1 MREPTVRPSPASPR
15 SSGPAK
21 PPRSR
26 KPAKTEP
33 AATAA
38 TAAAASAVPASAV
51 PASVALSTNPT
62 APASAA
68 HEGILPNAVFPLGRL
83 RPPANQKKIWNRRA
97 GRADS
102 RPDAK
107 TPFDTVIQLDDSP
120 AERLI
125 TAQDPQRPLSTPAF
139 RLEVDGRIV
148 EGLEGQTIL
157 EVCRANGIEIPTLC
171 YEPKLPGFG
180 ACRMCV
186 VEVEG
191 EEHPP
196 ISCSRAAESGMVVRT
211 QTEQLRRLRR
221 TNLELIFS
229 DHNAYC
235 LPPCQ
240 NKCPSHIDI
249 PGFLKSNAEG
259 QFRESAR
266 IFKRTIPF
274 PSILGRVCPAPC
286 EEHCRRDEVDEAIAI
301 RDSHRYAGDMVLK
314 AQHEGIE
321 PPLPFESEP
330 KTGKRVAIVGSGPAG
345 MSAAYYLLLSGHD
358 VTVFERDP
366 EPGGMLRYG
375 IPEYRLPKKEIL
387 EPEYESVWRLGG
399 RIECNK
405 ALGRDFTLDDL
416 RDQGFD
422 ATIVAIGCYDTNKLG
437 IPNENADGVIDG
449 LEYLRTAA
457 LGLPYP
463 GHKGRH
469 VVVIGGGFTAMDCTR
484 TSVRQGVKDVTLVY
498 RRDMKDMPAASE
510 AHEAIEEGARMIFQA
525 GPTRVM
531 VDGNNKVTGVE
542 FIRMRPGAPD
552 ASGRRRPEPAPGT
565 EFVIDC
571 DRVLLAIGQ
580 GPDLTWIGSGNQGV
594 EAARYR
600 LKADAVTFETGRPGV
615 FGTGDVRIGAATV
628 VQAVAEGR
636 RCAYATDAFLKGI
649 DLAELRTRQNLAE
662 VEPQFLSIVPYTDE
676 PKEPRHR
683 LGSMPAKERIKSYVE
698 YEIPYTQAE
707 VMAESTRCL
716 QCTCEALGNCDLRRL
731 GIEYGTT
738 LQTLEPGHDQ
748 GAGFRSVTEN
758 RFTGANHDYIRDDS
772 HAFIL
777 REPSRC
783 IDCGRCAAVCAD
795 VVGAACYDFMRIGFD
810 TLVTTPLDMSLNDTP
825 CVSCGRC
832 AETCPTGALMP
843 KPRVLEKYDVDES
856 RCILCGICV
865 DACPYDALR
874 GGQDNELAHTNRGD
888 PEIDLIGLAAID
900 RETEVTYI
908 RRECDWVAHALA
920 EGRLED
926 PAEKLPALPPSLAGA
941 PGDRSGTKRP

>member
-1 MREPTVRPSPASPR
+1 MREPTQRPSPSAPPSADQAVV
-15 SSGPAK
+15 SGPEQA
-21 PPRSR
+21 P
-26 KPAKTEP
+26 
-33 AATAA
+33 
-38 TAAAASAVPASAV
+38 
-51 PASVALSTNPT
+51 STNPV
-62 APASAA
+62 APATASLELTRVEN
-68 HEGILPNAVFPLGRL
+68 HDETAVDLRRLL
-83 RPPANQKKIWNRRA
+83 RPAPNQRSTWNDDA
-97 GRADS
+97 GRVDS

-107 TPFDTVIQLDDSP
+107 TPFNTVTPLDDSH
-120 AERLI
+120 AEHLI
-125 TAQDPQRPLSTPAF
+125 TAQAPQRPLSTPAF
-139 RLEVDGRIV
+139 RLEVDGRVV
-148 EGLEGQTIL
+148 EGREGQTIL

-196 ISCSRAAESGMVVRT
+196 ISCSRAAEPGMVVRT
-211 QTEQLRRLRR
+211 QTEEIRRLRR

-249 PGFLKSNAEG
+249 PGFLKANAEG

-286 EEHCRRDEVDEAIAI
+286 EDHCRRDEVDEAIAI
-301 RDSHRYAGDMVLK
+301 RDSHRYAGDKVLA
-314 AQHEGIE
+314 AQKEGID
-321 PPLPFESEP
+321 PPLPFETSP
-330 KTGKRVAIVGSGPAG
+330 KTGKRVAVIGSGPAG

-358 VTVFERDP
+358 VTVLEKN
-366 EPGGMLRYG
+366 ELAGGMLRYG
-375 IPEYRLPKKEIL
+375 IPEYRLPKAEVL
-387 EPEYESVWRLGG
+387 DPEYESVWKLGG
-399 RIECNK
+399 RLVCNQ
-405 ALGRDFTLDDL
+405 ALGTDFSLDDL
-416 RDQGFD
+416 KAQGFD
-422 ATIVAIGCYDTNKLG
+422 ATVVATGCYVTNKID
-437 IPNENADGVIDG
+437 IPNDTADGVIDG
-449 LEYLRTAA
+449 LEYLKIAT

-463 GHKGRH
+463 GHKKSR
-469 VVVIGGGFTAMDCTR
+469 VVVIGGGFTAMDCWR
-484 TSVRQGVKDVTLVY
+484 TSIRQGAKAVTLVY
-498 RRDMKDMPAASE
+498 RRDMKDMPASSE
-510 AHEAIEEGARMIFQA
+510 VHEALEEGGRAIFQA
-525 GPTRVM
+525 GPTRVV
-531 VDGNNKVTGVE
+531 VDADNKVTGVE
-542 FIRMRPGAPD
+542 FIRMQPGERD

-565 EFVIDC
+565 EFVVAC

-580 GPDLTWIGSGNQGV
+580 APDLAWIGPGNEGV
-594 EAARYR
+594 AAVKYKLR
-600 LKADAVTFETGRPGV
+600 ADAVTFETGRPGV
-615 FGTGDVRIGAATV
+615 FGAGDVRIGAATV

-636 RCAYATDAFLKGI
+636 RCAYAVDAFLRGN
-649 DLAELRTRQNLAE
+649 DLSELRNRQTLAE
-662 VEPQFLSIVPYTDE
+662 VEPIFLSIVPYTDE
-676 PKEPRHR
+676 PKEARHR
-683 LGSMPAKERIKSYVE
+683 LKSLPAKERSKTYAE
-698 YEIPYTQAE
+698 YEISYTAAE

-716 QCTCEALGNCDLRRL
+716 QCTCEAIGNCDLRRL

-738 LQTLEPGHDQ
+738 LETLEPGNDQ

-795 VVGAACYDFMRIGFD
+795 VVGAACYDFMRTGFD

-874 GGQDNELAHTNRGD
+874 GGQDNELAHTDRSD
-888 PEIDLIGLAAID
+888 PQIDLIGLAAID

-908 RRECDWVAHALA
+908 RRERDWMAHALA
-920 EGRLED
+920 EGRLET
-926 PAEKLPALPPSLAGA
+926 PAQELLPALPPSLAGVISDGRKA
-941 PGDRSGTKRP
+941 KR